1 MARQYTD
8 GWSRT
13 NLKYVFFFFVLETI
27 KLISLLVALFV
38 RGYTLK
44 RVIIRSDNN
53 NADKDLENGE
63 SEAAAA
69 EGQGEGEKG
78 SVLGSKAGSGD
89 AERDGDMTEH
99 TAQGD
104 VTEVKAGE
112 GS

>member
-1 MARQYTD
+1 M
-8 GWSRT
+8 
-13 NLKYVFFFFVLETI
+13 LETI

-89 AERDGDMTEH
+89 AERDDDVTEH
-99 TAQGD
+99 AAQGD